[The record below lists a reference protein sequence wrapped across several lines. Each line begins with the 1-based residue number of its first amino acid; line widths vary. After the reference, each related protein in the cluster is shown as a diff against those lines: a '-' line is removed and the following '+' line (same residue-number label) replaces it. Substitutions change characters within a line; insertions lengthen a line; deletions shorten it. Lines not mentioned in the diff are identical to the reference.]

1 MEGRRQRFTCT
12 HSHSGFTNKRA
23 QRAGHWHSEDVRY
36 DALPNSDK
44 NNTSTASHSNFRGLH
59 ISIFNQHISDND
71 KTCLLRLQLYIR
83 IVEALRLF
91 IWRAI
96 NLSKDSCAYFIAIL
110 LAIYDSINWDLCTNF
125 IPARVHMCCLT
136 RKFLK
141 SLNPIDFC
149 FLWLG
154 EREQTMETTCSS
166 TDTSKILKKISARLN
181 LKKKKK
187 EILWSGPVQREPIL
201 AQLTT
206 NSTFRLFYSL
216 SWKLLADVGEQFRIK
231 VPGVDSS
238 GVWGEMARGGEV
250 ERGGCMCVYGGG
262 LGGTTGRSVTLRGS
276 GRLMLVAH

>member
-1 MEGRRQRFTCT
+1 MHSQPFWLYKQEGTKGWTLTLRGCKIWR
-12 HSHSGFTNKRA
+12 
-23 QRAGHWHSEDVRY
+23 
-36 DALPNSDK
+36 LPNSDK
-44 NNTSTASHSNFRGLH
+44 NNTSTASHINFRGLH

-154 EREQTMETTCSS
+154 EREQTMENTCSS

-187 EILWSGPVQREPIL
+187 KSCG
-201 AQLTT
+201 
-206 NSTFRLFYSL
+206 
-216 SWKLLADVGEQFRIK
+216 VGL
-231 VPGVDSS
+231 
-238 GVWGEMARGGEV
+238 
-250 ERGGCMCVYGGG
+250 Y
-262 LGGTTGRSVTLRGS
+262 RGS
-276 GRLMLVAH
+276 PSSHSSLQTLHFACFIRCHGSYWLTLGNSLESKCQESTALVFGERWWWRGEER